1 MADVERIFARPEEVG
16 SSDPFELV
24 KPLQRVSL
32 ARKAEEL
39 IRQAIVTGLL
49 RSGEQISPR
58 EIADRLGVSRTP
70 VREAIIHL
78 NAVGLVEMLPGRI
91 QIASPTATAV
101 QDAFMLRESL
111 EGMAARLAAE
121 RRTAEEAGII
131 VHNAD
136 LSRRAAE
143 EKDRA
148 SFQKSDRDFH
158 LAIGEASHSVQIAR
172 YLSYALD
179 LAFTLRNL
187 RVANTPFSASSVRHH
202 VELAEAIDRKD
213 ADAAERISRKHV
225 RSVLAAVTG
234 TQLDPQ
240 KGERR

>member
-1 MADVERIFARPEEVG
+1 MADVEKIFARPKDSG
-16 SSDPFELV
+16 PADPFELV
-24 KPLQRVSL
+24 GPLQRVSL

-49 RSGEQISPR
+49 RSGEQISPQ

-91 QIASPTATAV
+91 QIASPTTAAIE
-101 QDAFMLRESL
+101 DAFMLRESL

-121 RRTAEEAGII
+121 RRTAEQAGLITY
-131 VHNAD
+131 HAE
-136 LSRRAAE
+136 LSKLAAKA
-143 EKDRA
+143 KDRPG
-148 SFQKSDRDFH
+148 FQKSDRDFH
-158 LAIGEASHSVQIAR
+158 LAIAEASGSVQVAR

-187 RVANTPFSASSVRHH
+187 RMANTPFSASSVRHH
-202 VELAEAIDRKD
+202 VELAKAIDRRD
-213 ADAAERISRKHV
+213 ADAAERISREHV
-225 RSVLAAVTG
+225 QAVLAAVAAAG
-234 TQLDPQ
+234 MGIVD
-240 KGERR
+240 E